1 MNRFLIAILLLLSVH
16 QLYGQDEYFD
26 IWQDETQTDS
36 TRAKAYYTYLY
47 LNYMFDDPDSTI
59 ILVENL
65 KAFAEKNNDS
75 YSIGLGQFLKANS
88 YYYSGDY
95 INALKF
101 GEEALITFEQHPDK
115 LKISQTLSLVGEI
128 YSDQGDNIK
137 ALDYIKRSSKIA
149 EEIDNTI
156 QRVNTITLI
165 GNIYFNQEDYGN
177 ALTYYK
183 QSLDLTKNDTLS
195 LDYGNSLF
203 SIGSTYMR
211 EGDYNKSLEYYNKSE
226 VIYRELGEQVGL
238 SNILYEKGNVYTEQ
252 EQFNIALEFYLES
265 LRVDEEYEI
274 YYNAMIKYLG
284 IGQLYKRMNQFSK
297 AKSYCTQSLELAE
310 GFGILAIEEESCE
323 CLYEAYKNLG
333 NLNKAIEFNDRYKAL
348 KESLSAEDTALKLQ
362 QMEFSKQVEAD
373 SLKQVEIDLR
383 KEMAYQD
390 DLNKKNTNKNI
401 AIGVGILFLIL
412 SGASYSRYRY
422 TKKSKNIIEN
432 EKERSENLLLNI
444 LPSEIAEE
452 LKEKGKA
459 DARNFDS
466 VSMLF
471 TDFKG
476 FTQVSEHLS
485 AEDLL
490 AELNVC
496 FKAFD
501 LICTKYNI
509 EKIKTIGDAYM
520 AAGGLPI
527 PEAISVKNTVLAALE
542 MQTFISD
549 RIVEKQSNNELFFE
563 MRLGIHTGPVVAG
576 IVGVK
581 KFQYDIWGDTVNT
594 AARMES
600 SGEVGKVNISEHT
613 FQLIKDDTDFSFEH
627 RGKIKAKGKGE
638 INMYF
643 VTKSAS

>member
-1 MNRFLIAILLLLSVH
+1 MNRFLLVIILLLGV
-16 QLYGQDEYFD
+16 QLVQAQDDYFD
-26 IWQDETQTDS
+26 IWEDETQNDS

-47 LNYMFDDPDSTI
+47 LNYMYDDPDSTI

-65 KAFAEKNNDS
+65 KAFAEKNNDT
-75 YSIGLGQFLKANS
+75 YSLGLGHFLKANS
-88 YYYSGDY
+88 FKDIGDY
-95 INALKF
+95 LNALKF
-101 GEEALITFEQHPDK
+101 GEEALNIFEQHPDK
-115 LKISQTLSLVGEI
+115 LKISQTLSLIGGI
-128 YSDQGDNIK
+128 YSDQGNNVK
-137 ALDYIKRSSKIA
+137 ALDFIKRSSKIA
-149 EEIDNTI
+149 KEIDNTI
-156 QRVNTITLI
+156 QMVNTISLI
-165 GNIYFNQEDYGN
+165 GDIYTNQEDFNN
-177 ALTYYK
+177 ALSYYK
-183 QSLDLTKNDTLS
+183 QSLEIAKKDTMS
-195 LDYGNSLF
+195 LDYANSLF
-203 SIGSTYMR
+203 NIGSIYMR
-211 EGDYNKSLEYYNKSE
+211 KKDYFNALDNFNKSE
-226 VIYRELGEQVGL
+226 VVYRELGEQVGL
-238 SNILYEKGNVYTEQ
+238 SNILYEKGGIYEEQ
-252 EQFNIALEFYLES
+252 GKTTIALELYKES
-265 LRVDEEYEI
+265 LKLDEDYEI
-274 YYNAMIKYLG
+274 YYNAMIKYYA
-284 IGQLYKRMNQFSK
+284 IGTLYLNMKRFNTARDFCM
-297 AKSYCTQSLELAE
+297 QSLYLAE
-310 GFGILAIEEESCE
+310 EFGIPAIQKDNAE
-323 CLYEAYKNLG
+323 CLYEAFKNLG
-333 NLNKAIEFNDRYKAL
+333 NYVKAVEYNDSYKQL
-348 KESLSAEDTALKLQ
+348 DIMLREEETAMALQ

-383 KEMAYQD
+383 KEMAYNED
-390 DLNKKNTNKNI
+390 INRKNTNKNI
-401 AIGVGILFLIL
+401 AIGAGILFLIL

-422 TKKSKNIIEN
+422 TKKSKNVIEK

-444 LPSEIAEE
+444 LPEEIAEE

-476 FTQVSEHLS
+476 FTQVSEKLS

-490 AELNVC
+490 EELNIC

-520 AAGGLPI
+520 AAGGLPV
-527 PEAISVKNTVLAALE
+527 PEEISVKNTVLAALD
-542 MQTFISD
+542 MQSFISE
-549 RIVEKQSNNELFFE
+549 RIEEKKNANDLFFE

-600 SGEVGKVNISEHT
+600 SGEVGKVNISEDT
-613 FQLIKDDTDFSFEH
+613 FELIKNDKDFTFEH
-627 RGKIKAKGKGE
+627 RGKIEAKGKGE